1 MDCNVVLID
10 PKYIYP
16 LFGNLVQVCNVEPED
31 SCAEEEEEAKE
42 SETTVRC
49 DVEPE
54 DSCGEEEE
62 AKQSE
67 TTATCDIVK
76 PEDSCAEEEEA
87 KQSETPATCDVEPE
101 DSARKLSKDFNQRIT
116 ESVFCR
122 EKKKQSVFC
131 REFYS

>member
-1 MDCNVVLID
+1 M
-10 PKYIYP
+10 
-16 LFGNLVQVCNVEPED
+16 EPED

-67 TTATCDIVK
+67 TTTTCDIVK
-76 PEDSCAEEEEA
+76 PEDSA
-87 KQSETPATCDVEPE
+87 QR
-101 DSARKLSKDFNQRIT
+101 RKKLNNQRRLPH
-116 ESVFCR
+116 VM
-122 EKKKQSVFC
+122 
-131 REFYS
+131 